1 MPSLEQKPKGA
12 NKHNFP
18 IRKLHLL
25 TSLGSDDLQP
35 HVVSSMYVYGHT
47 KPSAKAELM

>member
-1 MPSLEQKPKGA
+1 MPSLEQKPKGS

-35 HVVSSMYVYGHT
+35 HVASSMFVHAQT
-47 KPSAKAELM
+47 KASAKAESM